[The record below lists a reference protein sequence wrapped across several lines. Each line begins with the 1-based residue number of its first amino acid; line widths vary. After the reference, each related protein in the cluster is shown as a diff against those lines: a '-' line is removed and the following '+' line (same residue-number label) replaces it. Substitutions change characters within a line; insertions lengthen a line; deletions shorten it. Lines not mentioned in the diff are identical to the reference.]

1 MKYRSSR
8 VTPKKGRR
16 VTTSGGRAQVL
27 VHYADGDWE
36 SMCVAC
42 RAAFDAAAEAGDEE
56 SSARTA
62 RELTRRRSR
71 SASGRSGGEAVGM
84 FEWHT

>member
-1 MKYRSSR
+1 M
-8 VTPKKGRR
+8 
-16 VTTSGGRAQVL
+16 TTSGGRAQVL

-42 RAAFDAAAEAGDEE
+42 RAAFDAAAEAGDDGVFCTDC
-56 SSARTA
+56 ARA
-62 RELTRRRSR
+62 DAEAIAERELKKRRRSR
-71 SASGRSGGEAVGM
+71 GGM